1 MSLGGGAE
9 EMLDN
14 IASGAQRLWT
24 SGHKLQGV
32 PPAFS
37 KELCSI
43 LNEAIREDDH
53 GAPFY
58 PCLIPRWLYV

>member
-1 MSLGGGAE
+1 
-9 EMLDN
+9 MLDN

-43 LNEAIREDDH
+43 LNEAIREDDR
-53 GAPFY
+53 GAQFQP
-58 PCLIPRWLYV
+58 

>member
-1 MSLGGGAE
+1 M
-9 EMLDN
+9 
-14 IASGAQRLWT
+14 IQWVASGAQRLWT

-58 PCLIPRWLYV
+58 LYLIPRWLNV